1 MRKLVILDFL
11 WIFSV
16 VFLSVLI
23 VKLTCMLKSVLYFFL
38 MYD

>member
-1 MRKLVILDFL
+1 MRILVILGYL

-23 VKLTCMLKSVLYFFL
+23 VKLTCMLKSFLFL
-38 MYD
+38 MRD